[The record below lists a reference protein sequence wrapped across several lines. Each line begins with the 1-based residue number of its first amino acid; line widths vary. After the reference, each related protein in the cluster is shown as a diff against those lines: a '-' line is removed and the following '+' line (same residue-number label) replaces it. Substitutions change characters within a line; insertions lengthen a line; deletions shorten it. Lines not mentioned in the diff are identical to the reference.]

1 MVTYYASQM
10 STIKQSMVNEEY
22 DPSENDEL
30 VLKALKDGRLEGNP
44 WGRANPRWLIDETG
58 LEKGNVEFSL
68 RSLRDAGWVRRV
80 ARGLYEFNEDP
91 REVEDASG
99 D

>member
-1 MVTYYASQM
+1 MATYYGSRM

-22 DPSENDEL
+22 EPSENDEL
-30 VLKALKDGRLEGNP
+30 VLKSLKNGRQQDDP

-91 REVEDASG
+91 REVIG
-99 D
+99 DGD